1 MKKDYQLD
9 PSIMDPLSNEERRAP
24 SLLTK
29 KDYQMDS
36 RHDPGMHH
44 RTCRAL
50 LILILI
56 LEMRQL
62 GQKQYLL
69 VGLRCTG

>member
-1 MKKDYQLD
+1 
-9 PSIMDPLSNEERRAP
+9 MDPLDNEERRAP

-29 KDYQMDS
+29 KDYQTDS

-50 LILILI
+50 LIII
-56 LEMRQL
+56 IFIEMRQL
-62 GQKQYLL
+62 GKKQYLL
-69 VGLRCTG
+69 VGLRCTGLG